1 MNDSE
6 FIKNNELE
14 QRHWWFRGRRAVL
27 RAMLDSLQLSSD
39 ARILEAGCGTG
50 GNLPMLGEFGS
61 VDAMEYNPLA
71 LDFAKANHSSLSIRK
86 GELPDEIPY
95 FDEAYDLVCAFD
107 VLEHVEEDGKAVA
120 ALARKLKPGG
130 VLLCTAPANQWMWS
144 QHDVINQ
151 HYRRYSLSSFS
162 ALFSGNDLSVKSAT
176 YFNTFLFPAAALV
189 RLLSSGGGESDLN
202 ETSAAV
208 NAILTRI
215 FSFERY
221 LVPAVRLPFGVSVLC
236 AAIKD
241 R

>member
-95 FDEAYDLVCAFD
+95 SDEAYDLVCAFD

-130 VLLCTAPANQWMWS
+130 VLLCTAPA
-144 QHDVINQ
+144 I
-151 HYRRYSLSSFS
+151 
-162 ALFSGNDLSVKSAT
+162 SGC
-176 YFNTFLFPAAALV
+176 
-189 RLLSSGGGESDLN
+189 
-202 ETSAAV
+202 
-208 NAILTRI
+208 
-215 FSFERY
+215 
-221 LVPAVRLPFGVSVLC
+221 GVSMMSSISITVVIHCPLFQPC
-236 AAIKD
+236 FRAMI
-241 R
+241 